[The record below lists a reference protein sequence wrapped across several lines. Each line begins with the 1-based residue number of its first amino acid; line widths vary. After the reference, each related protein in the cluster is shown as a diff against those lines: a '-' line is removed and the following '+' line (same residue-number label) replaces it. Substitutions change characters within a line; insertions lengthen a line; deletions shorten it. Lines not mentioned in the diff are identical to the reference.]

1 MNLLRNTAKFAMSI
15 TADYINKGDT
25 VVDATVG
32 NGNDALALSR
42 LVGETGKVYGF
53 DIQPLALMRASEF
66 LMQNEAPSEIELVY
80 NGHEEMDR
88 HISEE
93 VSAIVF
99 NLGYLPSGEKQI
111 TTTADTT
118 ITALDKAIDMIK
130 ADGIV
135 TVVMYPGHP
144 AGQIEKDK
152 VLEWGNSLDKG
163 IYHCAYISMINQP
176 ENAPCIMLVTK
187 KKQGKYNETYQKE
200 Y

>member
-1 MNLLRNTAKFAMSI
+1 MNLLKNTAKFAMSI

-32 NGNDALALSR
+32 NGNDTLALSR

-53 DIQPLALMRASEF
+53 DIQTLALMRASEF
-66 LMQNEAPSEIELVY
+66 LMANDAPSEIELVY

-99 NLGYLPSGEKQI
+99 NLGYLPSGQKQI

-152 VLEWGNSLDKG
+152 VLEWGSSLDKG

-176 ENAPCIMLVTK
+176 DNSPCIMLVTK
-187 KKQGKYNETYQKE
+187 KK
-200 Y
+200 

>member
-25 VVDATVG
+25 AVDATVG
-32 NGNDALALSR
+32 NGNDTLTLSR

-118 ITALDKAIDMIK
+118 ITALNKAIDMIK

-144 AGQIEKDK
+144 AGKIEKDK

-187 KKQGKYNETYQKE
+187 KK
-200 Y
+200 